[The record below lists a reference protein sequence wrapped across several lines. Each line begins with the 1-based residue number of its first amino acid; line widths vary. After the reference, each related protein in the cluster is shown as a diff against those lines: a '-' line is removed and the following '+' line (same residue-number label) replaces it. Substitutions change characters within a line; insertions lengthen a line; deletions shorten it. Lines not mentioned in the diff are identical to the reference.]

1 MARIKIGST
10 IIENANITSSI
21 GLLGINYATNMT
33 LAELAS
39 MYSAQNAPEVSFLN
53 EDGTT
58 SAIYTNHNLVSIA
71 ISTVGGSNIV
81 DVVLKVSPVELD
93 EATVLNEKITAQT
106 QEIETLKAQLAEAQT
121 RVAAVETNVA
131 DTAARV
137 TVIEETPATDT
148 SALEARVA
156 DTEAALTA
164 IEEGVAN
171 A

>member
-10 IIENANITSSI
+10 IVENANITSSI
-21 GLLGINYATNMT
+21 GLLGINYTTDMT
-33 LAELAS
+33 LAALAS
-39 MYSAQNAPEVSFLN
+39 MYDVQNAPEVSFLN

-71 ISTVGGSNIV
+71 MSTVGSKNVV

-93 EATVLNEKITAQT
+93 EATVLNEKIAAQAE
-106 QEIETLKAQLAEAQT
+106 EIEALKAQLA
-121 RVAAVETNVA
+121 
-131 DTAARV
+131 DTQDRV
-137 TVIEETPATDT
+137 TVIEETPVTDA

-156 DTEAALTA
+156 DTEEALAA
-164 IEEGVAN
+164 IEEGIAN

>member
-1 MARIKIGST
+1 MTRIKIGST
-10 IIENANITSSI
+10 IVENANVTKSI
-21 GLLGINYATNMT
+21 GLLGINYTTDMT
-33 LAELAS
+33 LAALAS
-39 MYSAQNAPEVSFLN
+39 MYDAQNAPEVSFLN

-71 ISTVGGSNIV
+71 MSTVGSTNIV

-93 EATVLNEKITAQT
+93 DATVLNEKIAAQAE
-106 QEIETLKAQLAEAQT
+106 EIEALKAQLA
-121 RVAAVETNVA
+121 
-131 DTAARV
+131 DTQNRV

-156 DTEAALTA
+156 DTEEALAA
-164 IEEGVAN
+164 IEEGIAN

>member
-10 IIENANITSSI
+10 IVENANITNSI
-21 GLLGINYATNMT
+21 GLLGINYTTDMT
-33 LAELAS
+33 LAALAS
-39 MYSAQNAPEVSFLN
+39 MYDAQNAPEVSFLN

-71 ISTVGGSNIV
+71 MSTIGSKNVV

-93 EATVLNEKITAQT
+93 EATVLNEKIAAQAE
-106 QEIETLKAQLAEAQT
+106 EIEALKAQLSDAQ
-121 RVAAVETNVA
+121 
-131 DTAARV
+131 ARV
-137 TVIEETPATDT
+137 TVIEETPAADT

-156 DTEAALTA
+156 DTEEALAA
-164 IEEGVAN
+164 IEEGIAN

>member
-10 IIENANITSSI
+10 IVENANITSSI
-21 GLLGINYATNMT
+21 GLLGINYTTDMT
-33 LAELAS
+33 LTALVS
-39 MYSAQNAPEVSFLN
+39 MYNVQNAPEVSFLN

-71 ISTVGGSNIV
+71 MSTIGSKNVV

-93 EATVLNEKITAQT
+93 EATVLNEKIAAQAE
-106 QEIETLKAQLAEAQT
+106 EIKALKAQLA
-121 RVAAVETNVA
+121 
-131 DTAARV
+131 DTQDRV
-137 TVIEETPATDT
+137 TVIEETPATAT

-156 DTEAALTA
+156 DTEEALAA
-164 IEEGVAN
+164 IEEGIAN

>member
-10 IIENANITSSI
+10 IVENANITSSI
-21 GLLGINYATNMT
+21 GLLGINYTTDMT
-33 LAELAS
+33 LTALAS
-39 MYSAQNAPEVSFLN
+39 MYNVQNAPEVSFLN

-71 ISTVGGSNIV
+71 MSVIGSKNVV

-93 EATVLNEKITAQT
+93 EATVLNEKIAVQAE
-106 QEIETLKAQLAEAQT
+106 EIKVLKAQLA
-121 RVAAVETNVA
+121 
-131 DTAARV
+131 DTQDRV

-156 DTEAALTA
+156 DTEEALAA
-164 IEEGVAN
+164 IEEGIAN

>member
-1 MARIKIGST
+1 MARIKIDST
-10 IIENANITSSI
+10 IIENANITNSI

-33 LAELAS
+33 LVELAS

-93 EATVLNEKITAQT
+93 EATVLNEKIAAQAE
-106 QEIETLKAQLAEAQT
+106 EIEALKAQLA
-121 RVAAVETNVA
+121 
-131 DTAARV
+131 DTQDRV

-156 DTEAALTA
+156 DTEEALAA
-164 IEEGVAN
+164 IEEGIAN

>member
-10 IIENANITSSI
+10 IVENANITKSI
-21 GLLGINYATNMT
+21 GLLGISYTTDMSLTA
-33 LAELAS
+33 LPS
-39 MYSAQNAPEVSFLN
+39 MYDVQNAPEVSFLN

-71 ISTVGGSNIV
+71 MSTIGSKNVV

-93 EATVLNEKITAQT
+93 EATVLNEKIAAQAE
-106 QEIETLKAQLAEAQT
+106 EIEALKAQLSDAQ
-121 RVAAVETNVA
+121 
-131 DTAARV
+131 ARV
-137 TVIEETPATDT
+137 TAIEEAPATDT

-156 DTEAALTA
+156 DTEEALAA
-164 IEEGVAN
+164 IEEGIAN

>member
-10 IIENANITSSI
+10 IVENANITSSI
-21 GLLGINYATNMT
+21 GLLGINYTTGMT
-33 LAELAS
+33 LAALAS
-39 MYSAQNAPEVSFLN
+39 MYDAQNAPEVSFLN

-71 ISTVGGSNIV
+71 MSTIGSKNVV

-93 EATVLNEKITAQT
+93 EATVLNEKIAAQT
-106 QEIETLKAQLAEAQT
+106 EEIEALKAQLSDAQ
-121 RVAAVETNVA
+121 
-131 DTAARV
+131 ARV
-137 TVIEETPATDT
+137 TVIEETPVTDT

-156 DTEAALTA
+156 DTEEALAA
-164 IEEGVAN
+164 IEEGIAN

>member
-10 IIENANITSSI
+10 VVENANITSSI
-21 GLLGINYATNMT
+21 GLLGINYTTDMT
-33 LAELAS
+33 LAALAS
-39 MYSAQNAPEVSFLN
+39 MYDAQNAPEVSFLN

-71 ISTVGGSNIV
+71 MSTIGSKNVV

-93 EATVLNEKITAQT
+93 EATVLNEKIAAQAE
-106 QEIETLKAQLAEAQT
+106 EIEALKAQLA
-121 RVAAVETNVA
+121 
-131 DTAARV
+131 DTQDRV

-148 SALEARVA
+148 STLEARVA
-156 DTEAALTA
+156 DTEEALAA
-164 IEEGVAN
+164 IEEGIAN

>member
-10 IIENANITSSI
+10 IVENANITNSI
-21 GLLGINYATNMT
+21 GLLGINYTTDMT
-33 LAELAS
+33 LAALAS
-39 MYSAQNAPEVSFLN
+39 MYDAQNAPEVSFLN

-71 ISTVGGSNIV
+71 MSAIGSKNVV

-93 EATVLNEKITAQT
+93 EATVLNEKIAAQAE
-106 QEIETLKAQLAEAQT
+106 EIGALKAQLA
-121 RVAAVETNVA
+121 
-131 DTAARV
+131 DTQDRV
-137 TVIEETPATDT
+137 TVIEETPVTDT

-156 DTEAALTA
+156 DTEEALAA
-164 IEEGVAN
+164 IEEGIAN

>member
-10 IIENANITSSI
+10 IVENANITSSI
-21 GLLGINYATNMT
+21 GLLGINYTTDMT
-33 LAELAS
+33 LTALAS
-39 MYSAQNAPEVSFLN
+39 MYNVQNAPEVSFLN

-71 ISTVGGSNIV
+71 MSTIGSKNVV

-93 EATVLNEKITAQT
+93 EATVLNEKIAAQAE
-106 QEIETLKAQLAEAQT
+106 EIEDLKAQLSDAQ
-121 RVAAVETNVA
+121 
-131 DTAARV
+131 ARV

-156 DTEAALTA
+156 DTEEALAA
-164 IEEGVAN
+164 IEEGIAN

>member
-10 IIENANITSSI
+10 IVENANITSSI
-21 GLLGINYATNMT
+21 GLLGINYTTDMT
-33 LAELAS
+33 LAALAS
-39 MYSAQNAPEVSFLN
+39 MYNVQNAPEVSFLN

-71 ISTVGGSNIV
+71 MSAIGSKNVV

-93 EATVLNEKITAQT
+93 EATALNEKIAAQAE
-106 QEIETLKAQLAEAQT
+106 EIEALKAQLA
-121 RVAAVETNVA
+121 
-131 DTAARV
+131 DTQDRV

-156 DTEAALTA
+156 DTEEALAA
-164 IEEGVAN
+164 IEEGIAN

>member
-1 MARIKIGST
+1 MVRIKIGST
-10 IIENANITSSI
+10 IVENADITSSI
-21 GLLGINYATNMT
+21 GLLGINYTTDMT
-33 LAELAS
+33 LTALAS
-39 MYSAQNAPEVSFLN
+39 MYNVQNAPEVSFLN

-71 ISTVGGSNIV
+71 MNTVGSKNVV

-93 EATVLNEKITAQT
+93 EATVLNEKIAAQAE
-106 QEIETLKAQLAEAQT
+106 EIKALKAQLSDAQ
-121 RVAAVETNVA
+121 
-131 DTAARV
+131 ARV

-156 DTEAALTA
+156 DTEEALAA
-164 IEEGVAN
+164 IEEGIAN

>member
-10 IIENANITSSI
+10 IVENANITSSI
-21 GLLGINYATNMT
+21 GLLGINYTTDMT
-33 LAELAS
+33 LTALAS
-39 MYSAQNAPEVSFLN
+39 MYNVQNAPEVSFLN

-71 ISTVGGSNIV
+71 MSTIGSKNVV

-93 EATVLNEKITAQT
+93 EATVLNEKIAVQAE
-106 QEIETLKAQLAEAQT
+106 EIKVLKAQLA
-121 RVAAVETNVA
+121 
-131 DTAARV
+131 DTQDRV

-156 DTEAALTA
+156 DTEEALAA
-164 IEEGVAN
+164 IEEGIAN

>member
-10 IIENANITSSI
+10 IVENANITSSI
-21 GLLGINYATNMT
+21 GLLGINYTTDMT
-33 LAELAS
+33 LAALAS
-39 MYSAQNAPEVSFLN
+39 MYNVQNAPEVSFLN

-71 ISTVGGSNIV
+71 MSTIGSKNVV

-93 EATVLNEKITAQT
+93 EATVLNEKIVAQA
-106 QEIETLKAQLAEAQT
+106 EKIEALKAQLA
-121 RVAAVETNVA
+121 
-131 DTAARV
+131 DTQNRV
-137 TVIEETPATDT
+137 TVIEETPVTDT

-156 DTEAALTA
+156 DTEEALAA
-164 IEEGVAN
+164 IEEGIAN

>member
-10 IIENANITSSI
+10 IVENANITNSI
-21 GLLGINYATNMT
+21 GLLGINYTTDMT
-33 LAELAS
+33 LTALAS
-39 MYSAQNAPEVSFLN
+39 MYNVQNAPEVSFLN

-71 ISTVGGSNIV
+71 MSTIGSKNVV

-93 EATVLNEKITAQT
+93 EATVLNEKIAAQAE
-106 QEIETLKAQLAEAQT
+106 EIEALKAQLSDAQ
-121 RVAAVETNVA
+121 
-131 DTAARV
+131 ARV
-137 TVIEETPATDT
+137 TVIEETPAADT

-156 DTEAALTA
+156 DTEEALAA
-164 IEEGVAN
+164 IEEGIAN

>member
-10 IIENANITSSI
+10 IVENANITSSI
-21 GLLGINYATNMT
+21 GLLGINYTTDMT
-33 LAELAS
+33 LAALAS
-39 MYSAQNAPEVSFLN
+39 MYDAQNAPEVSFLN

-71 ISTVGGSNIV
+71 MNTIGSKNVV

-93 EATVLNEKITAQT
+93 EATVLNEKIAAQAE
-106 QEIETLKAQLAEAQT
+106 EIEALKAQLA
-121 RVAAVETNVA
+121 
-131 DTAARV
+131 DTQNRV
-137 TVIEETPATDT
+137 TVIEETPATDA

-156 DTEAALTA
+156 DTEEALAA
-164 IEEGVAN
+164 IEEGIAN

>member
-71 ISTVGGSNIV
+71 ISTVGNGNIV

-106 QEIETLKAQLAEAQT
+106 QEIEALKAQLAEAQT

>member
-71 ISTVGGSNIV
+71 ISTVGNGNIV

-93 EATVLNEKITAQT
+93 EATVLNEKITVQT
-106 QEIETLKAQLAEAQT
+106 QEIEALKAQLAEAQT

-137 TVIEETPATDT
+137 TIIGEIPATDT

>member
-10 IIENANITSSI
+10 IVENANITSSI
-21 GLLGINYATNMT
+21 GLLGINYATDMSLT
-33 LAELAS
+33 ALAS
-39 MYSAQNAPEVSFLN
+39 MYDVQNAPEVSFLN

-71 ISTVGGSNIV
+71 MSTIGSKNVV

-93 EATVLNEKITAQT
+93 KATVLNEKISAQAE
-106 QEIETLKAQLAEAQT
+106 EIKALKAQI
-121 RVAAVETNVA
+121 A
-131 DTAARV
+131 DTQDRV
-137 TVIEETPATDT
+137 TVIEETPVADT

-156 DTEAALTA
+156 DTEEALAA
-164 IEEGVAN
+164 IEEGIAN

>member
-10 IIENANITSSI
+10 IVENANITSSI
-21 GLLGINYATNMT
+21 GLLGINYTTDMT
-33 LAELAS
+33 LAALAS
-39 MYSAQNAPEVSFLN
+39 MYDAQNAPEVSFLN

-58 SAIYTNHNLVSIA
+58 SSIYTNHNLVSIA
-71 ISTVGGSNIV
+71 MSTIGSKNVV

-93 EATVLNEKITAQT
+93 EATVLNEKIAAQAE
-106 QEIETLKAQLAEAQT
+106 EIEALKAQ
-121 RVAAVETNVA
+121 RA
-131 DTAARV
+131 DTQDRV

-156 DTEAALTA
+156 DTEEALAA
-164 IEEGVAN
+164 IEEGIAN

>member
-10 IIENANITSSI
+10 IVENANITNSI
-21 GLLGINYATNMT
+21 GLLGINYTTDMT
-33 LAELAS
+33 LAALAS
-39 MYSAQNAPEVSFLN
+39 MYNVQNAPEVSFLN

-71 ISTVGGSNIV
+71 MSTIGSKNVV

-93 EATVLNEKITAQT
+93 EATVLNEKIAAQAE
-106 QEIETLKAQLAEAQT
+106 EIEALKAKL
-121 RVAAVETNVA
+121 A
-131 DTAARV
+131 DTQDRV

-156 DTEAALTA
+156 DTEEALAA
-164 IEEGVAN
+164 IEEGIAN

>member
-10 IIENANITSSI
+10 IVENANITSSI
-21 GLLGINYATNMT
+21 GLLGINYTTDMT
-33 LAELAS
+33 LAALAS
-39 MYSAQNAPEVSFLN
+39 MYNVQNAPEVSFLN

-71 ISTVGGSNIV
+71 MSTIGSKNVV

-93 EATVLNEKITAQT
+93 EATVLNEKIVAQA
-106 QEIETLKAQLAEAQT
+106 EKIEALKAQLA
-121 RVAAVETNVA
+121 
-131 DTAARV
+131 DTQSRV
-137 TVIEETPATDT
+137 TVIEETPVTDT

-156 DTEAALTA
+156 DTEEALAA
-164 IEEGVAN
+164 IEEGIAN

>member
-10 IIENANITSSI
+10 IVENANITSSI
-21 GLLGINYATNMT
+21 GLLGINYTTDMT
-33 LAELAS
+33 LAALAS
-39 MYSAQNAPEVSFLN
+39 MYDAQNAPEVSFLN

-71 ISTVGGSNIV
+71 MNTIGSKNVV

-93 EATVLNEKITAQT
+93 EAAVLNEKIAAQAE
-106 QEIETLKAQLAEAQT
+106 EIEALKAQLADAQ
-121 RVAAVETNVA
+121 
-131 DTAARV
+131 DRV
-137 TVIEETPATDT
+137 TAIEETPATDT

-156 DTEAALTA
+156 DTEEALAA
-164 IEEGVAN
+164 IEEGIAN

>member
-10 IIENANITSSI
+10 IVENANITSSI
-21 GLLGINYATNMT
+21 GLLGINYTTDMT
-33 LAELAS
+33 LTALAS
-39 MYSAQNAPEVSFLN
+39 MYNVQNAPEVSFLN

-71 ISTVGGSNIV
+71 MSTIGSKNVV

-93 EATVLNEKITAQT
+93 EATVLNEKISAQAE
-106 QEIETLKAQLAEAQT
+106 EIKALKAQLSDAQ
-121 RVAAVETNVA
+121 
-131 DTAARV
+131 ARV

-156 DTEAALTA
+156 DTEEALAA
-164 IEEGVAN
+164 IEEGIAN

>member
-10 IIENANITSSI
+10 IVENANITSSI
-21 GLLGINYATNMT
+21 GLLGINYTTDMT
-33 LAELAS
+33 LAALAS
-39 MYSAQNAPEVSFLN
+39 MYNVQNAPEVSFLN

-71 ISTVGGSNIV
+71 MSAIGSKNVV

-93 EATVLNEKITAQT
+93 EATVLNEKIAAQAE
-106 QEIETLKAQLAEAQT
+106 EIEALKAQLA
-121 RVAAVETNVA
+121 
-131 DTAARV
+131 DTQDRV

-156 DTEAALTA
+156 DTEEALAA
-164 IEEGVAN
+164 IEEGIAN

>member
-1 MARIKIGST
+1 MARIKIDST
-10 IIENANITSSI
+10 IIENANITNSI

-33 LAELAS
+33 LVELAS

-81 DVVLKVSPVELD
+81 DVVLKVSPVELG
-93 EATVLNEKITAQT
+93 EATVLNEKIAVQT

>member
-10 IIENANITSSI
+10 IVKNANITSSI
-21 GLLGINYATNMT
+21 GLLGINYTTDMT
-33 LAELAS
+33 LAALAS
-39 MYSAQNAPEVSFLN
+39 MYNVQNAPEVSFLN

-71 ISTVGGSNIV
+71 MNTVGSKNVV

-93 EATVLNEKITAQT
+93 EATVLNEKIVAQAE
-106 QEIETLKAQLAEAQT
+106 EIEALKAQLA
-121 RVAAVETNVA
+121 
-131 DTAARV
+131 DTQDRV

-148 SALEARVA
+148 SALETRVA
-156 DTEAALTA
+156 DTEEALAA
-164 IEEGVAN
+164 IEEGIAN

>member
-10 IIENANITSSI
+10 IVENANITSSI
-21 GLLGINYATNMT
+21 GLLGINYTTDMT
-33 LAELAS
+33 LAALAS
-39 MYSAQNAPEVSFLN
+39 MYDAQNAPEVSFLN

-71 ISTVGGSNIV
+71 MSTIGSKNVV

-93 EATVLNEKITAQT
+93 EATVLNEKIAAQAE
-106 QEIETLKAQLAEAQT
+106 EIEALKAQLA
-121 RVAAVETNVA
+121 
-131 DTAARV
+131 DTQDRV

-156 DTEAALTA
+156 DTEEALAA
-164 IEEGVAN
+164 IEEGIAN

>member
-10 IIENANITSSI
+10 IVENANITNSI
-21 GLLGINYATNMT
+21 GLLGINYTTDMT
-33 LAELAS
+33 LAALAS
-39 MYSAQNAPEVSFLN
+39 MYDAQNAPEVSFLN

-71 ISTVGGSNIV
+71 MNTIGSKNVV

-93 EATVLNEKITAQT
+93 EAAVLNEKIAAQAE
-106 QEIETLKAQLAEAQT
+106 EIEALKAQLSDAQ
-121 RVAAVETNVA
+121 
-131 DTAARV
+131 ARV
-137 TVIEETPATDT
+137 TAIEETPAADT

-156 DTEAALTA
+156 DTEEALAA
-164 IEEGVAN
+164 IEEGIAN

>member
-10 IIENANITSSI
+10 IVENANITSSI
-21 GLLGINYATNMT
+21 GLLGINYTTDMT
-33 LAELAS
+33 LTALAS
-39 MYSAQNAPEVSFLN
+39 MYNIQNAPEVSFLN
-53 EDGTT
+53 EDDTT

-71 ISTVGGSNIV
+71 MSTIGSKNVV

-93 EATVLNEKITAQT
+93 EATVLNEKIAAQAE
-106 QEIETLKAQLAEAQT
+106 EIEALKAQF
-121 RVAAVETNVA
+121 A
-131 DTAARV
+131 DTQARV

-156 DTEAALTA
+156 DTEEALAA
-164 IEEGVAN
+164 IEEGIAN